1 MIDIKINKQICIYI
15 FIYYYEL
22 KPSKI
27 VLNILTEPED
37 YSEEDYED
45 NEYTDED
52 YEVDE
57 DDSYTVEIGIDSGD
71 YEGEKMKC

>member
-1 MIDIKINKQICIYI
+1 M
-15 FIYYYEL
+15 FIYSYKL
-22 KPSKI
+22 KQLKI
-27 VLNILTEPED
+27 VFNKLTEPED